1 MRGFQIE
8 DRDGDFDE
16 NDEPSLKRKIREEMI
31 GKLASEWNE
40 YHTRLE
46 HRSWRSQEDRDEE
59 AGYLSEM
66 AEEYASDKM
75 AKFIESGNASFSE
88 DDLFEFYKRNS
99 NLPEEI
105 RAEIGKMERKFLDE
119 FYAKQKEKNSEDAL
133 RIQVIEEL
141 LSDLG
146 GRMMRPYEHWNEE
159 EHIREY
165 MERDR
170 DYE

>member
-1 MRGFQIE
+1 
-8 DRDGDFDE
+8 
-16 NDEPSLKRKIREEMI
+16 
-31 GKLASEWNE
+31 
-40 YHTRLE
+40 
-46 HRSWRSQEDRDEE
+46 
-59 AGYLSEM
+59 M